1 MTVYLLL
8 DEAWN
13 INGKIFA
20 VAGGQV
26 GLLNEIYPPLRTIY
40 KEGLWTLDE
49 LRELVPTQLMA
60 GIRNPAP
67 PPEDLE
73 IPGRS

>member
-1 MTVYLLL
+1 MRGPEMVAPMTVYLLL

-26 GLLNEIYPPLRTIY
+26 GLLNEIYPRCARSTRT
-40 KEGLWTLDE
+40 GC
-49 LRELVPTQLMA
+49 
-60 GIRNPAP
+60 
-67 PPEDLE
+67 
-73 IPGRS
+73 GRSMSCGRWCQGN